1 MSKRT
6 NICIC
11 GGGNLGHVIA
21 GHISA
26 VRDDIDVRL
35 MTRNPGRFPPKGSPL
50 FIETPDGREEKG
62 FLSLVTDSPAEAVSG
77 ADIVLVCLPGFA
89 IPQELRS
96 IAPFLSEKTTVG
108 SVFCSSGFFPM
119 AEKILPKDTRL
130 FGFQRVPYIAR
141 IKEYGRSAHLT
152 GFRSECHIATVGIPD
167 PEAFRR
173 EVEGIFGVRI
183 NLLDSHLEATL
194 TNSNPLLHPSRMYA
208 LFGDGKKF
216 DRIPFFYEEWD
227 NASSR
232 TYIECDNEF
241 QRVREGL
248 GIPQEAIPTALEH
261 YESTDAESMTR
272 KIRSIPSLAG
282 IPVPMVRTEDGG
294 LAPDYTNRYF
304 TEDIPF
310 GMLITKS
317 YAIRLGIETPA
328 IDRII
333 RWAQDRMGKEYL
345 LPDGTVG
352 GKDID
357 DSVAVYI

>member
-1 MSKRT
+1 MSDKT
-6 NICIC
+6 TICVC

-21 GHISA
+21 GHIA
-26 VRDDIDVRL
+26 ATRDLKVRL
-35 MTRNPGRFPPKGSPL
+35 MTRNPGKFPPKGSPL
-50 FIETPDGREEKG
+50 FIETPDGGEEEG
-62 FLSLVTDSPAEAVSG
+62 FLSMATESPAEAVSG

-96 IAPFLSEKTTVG
+96 IAPFLSEKTIVG

-119 AEKILPKDTRL
+119 AQRILPEGTRL

-152 GFRSECHIATVGIPD
+152 GFRSECHIATLGISD

-173 EVEGIFGVRI
+173 ETEDIFGVRV
-183 NLLDSHLEATL
+183 NLLGSHLEATL

-208 LFGDGKKF
+208 LFGGGGKLY
-216 DRIPFFYEEWD
+216 DRIPFFYEDWD
-227 NASSR
+227 NASSG
-232 TYIECDNEF
+232 TYIACDNEF
-241 QRVREGL
+241 QMVREAL

-261 YESTDAESMTR
+261 YESVDAESMTR

-282 IPVPMVRTEDGG
+282 IPVPMVRTEDGE

-317 YAIRLGIETPA
+317 YALRLGIETPT
-328 IDRII
+328 IDSII
-333 RWAQDRMGKEYL
+333 RWAQERMGKEYL
-345 LPDGTVG
+345 LPDGTLS

-357 DSVAVYI
+357 ESVAAYI